1 MMASYSAAMFAVG
14 GSGITFALAAIQD
27 LIEKDLNRA
36 SRVKVIDL
44 IWVVPDA
51 SEGFLLGMIEPHTSN
66 ILA

>member
-1 MMASYSAAMFAVG
+1 MFAVG

-51 SEGFLLGMIEPHTSN
+51 SEGFHFENSLV
-66 ILA
+66 